1 MFSMIREKYFGK
13 DLPTEVRVFNTNH
26 VIIIASLFV
35 ATILSMIFMPQTKA
49 ALLLIGTMSL
59 GIITF
64 FEANRTGR
72 FTSCSVVMSL
82 VVNFLLIPSVYFCY
96 NSLTCCIPI
105 YGVLGIVYTI
115 LLIHGKWG
123 FIIVAI
129 EVVWQLCLF
138 AAGYRYLEFHP
149 DVYSLKDSIGV
160 MIGVI
165 LAGLFAG
172 LEIKYKLTLYNQE
185 QKNAEAAHLEA
196 MDAYIAKDM
205 FLINMSHEIRTPMN
219 AILGTTEML
228 LDYDI
233 NEHVRDNVYSILNSC
248 NALLTITDDM
258 LDLTKTETTNV
269 KIFNT
274 EYDLTEV
281 LSDIVNMMSVRLM
294 DSEVDFFVDI
304 DMDIPY
310 LLYGDGSR
318 LRQVFI
324 NLLNNAVKY
333 TKFGSIILRVT
344 FERKEDQK
352 IMLKADIADTGIGIK
367 EEDIPKL
374 FGSYQ
379 RMDEGKAENRKIE
392 GTGLGL
398 AISQEIVEQM
408 GGKIT
413 VQSKYRVGSTFSF
426 SVCQTMMTEVPVVH
440 LEYAGKPE
448 ILVFEENETCQSVLA
463 DIFQRMEY
471 KALYA
476 QNKVMFENLLED
488 HQFTHI
494 FIALER
500 YEEVSKLLFKYVTTE
515 SVVIIAAVNQ
525 IPSVDQFGCILTRP
539 LHCINVAAVFSNEKN
554 KSVRDVIKKG
564 GFVCPDANIL
574 VVDDNITN
582 LNVVSG
588 LLKKYE
594 SRVLMANSGAEC
606 LNIVSSEHV
615 DLIFLDYM
623 MPEMD
628 GIDTLMKIKEMNRED
643 INQIHIIALTANVVS
658 GAREMFMEAGF
669 DDYISKPIETDRM
682 EHALRMHLPKN
693 LIVGRNLL
701 S

>member
-1 MFSMIREKYFGK
+1 MLRLIKEKYFGTE
-13 DLPTEVRVFNTNH
+13 LPTEVRVFNTNH
-26 VIIIASLFV
+26 VIINASLMM
-35 ATILSMIFMPQTKA
+35 AIILAMIFMPQTKA
-49 ALLLIGTMSL
+49 AQVLIGTLAL
-59 GIITF
+59 GITTF

-72 FTSCSVVMSL
+72 FTSCSIVMSI
-82 VVNFLLIPSVYFCY
+82 VINFLLLPCVYFCY
-96 NSLTCCIPI
+96 DSLTCCIPI
-105 YGVLGIVYTI
+105 YAVLGIVYTI
-115 LLIHGKWG
+115 LLIHGRLG
-123 FIIVAI
+123 FFIVAA
-129 EVVWQLCLF
+129 EVVWHLALF
-138 AAGYRYLEFHP
+138 AVGYKYLEFQP
-149 DVYSLKDSIGV
+149 TVYTLKDCIGII
-160 MIGVI
+160 IGVI
-165 LAGLFAG
+165 FAGLFAG
-172 LEIKYKLTLYNQE
+172 LEIKYKLTLFKQE
-185 QKNAEAAHLEA
+185 QKNAEMAHLEA

-258 LDLTKTETTNV
+258 LDLTKTETGNV

-274 EYDLTEV
+274 EYDITEV

-294 DSEVDFFVDI
+294 DSEVEFFVDI

-310 LLYGDGSR
+310 RLYGDGAR

-344 FERKEDQK
+344 YERIADNK
-352 IMLKADIADTGIGIK
+352 IMLKADIADTGIGIR
-367 EEDIPKL
+367 EEDLSQL
-374 FGSYQ
+374 FVSYQ
-379 RMDEGKAENRKIE
+379 RVEEGAADRRKIE

-398 AISQEIVEQM
+398 AISQEIVGQM
-408 GGKIT
+408 GGRIT
-413 VQSKYRVGSTFSF
+413 AQSKYRVGSTFSF
-426 SVCQTMMTEVPVVH
+426 SVCQTMVTEMPIVH
-440 LEYAGKPE
+440 LENISRPK
-448 ILVFEENETCQSVLA
+448 ILVFEENETFQSVLA

-471 KALYA
+471 HAMYA
-476 QNKVMFENLLED
+476 QNKVMFENLLLDE
-488 HQFTHI
+488 QFTHI

-500 YEEVSKLLFKYVTTE
+500 YEEVSKFLLKHVTTE
-515 SVVIIAAVNQ
+515 CIAIISAVNQ
-525 IPSVDQFGCILTRP
+525 IPSVEQFGCILTRP

-554 KSVRDVIKKG
+554 KSVRDVIRKG
-564 GFVCPDANIL
+564 GFICPEANIL
-574 VVDDNITN
+574 VVDDNLTN
-582 LNVVSG
+582 LNVVGG

-594 SRVLMANSGAEC
+594 ARVLMANSGAEC
-606 LNIVSSEHV
+606 LNIVASEHV

-628 GIDTLMKIKEMNRED
+628 GIDTLMRIKEMDRED
-643 INQIHIIALTANVVS
+643 ISTIHIIALTANVVS

-682 EHALRMHLPKN
+682 ERALRTHLPKN
-693 LIVGRNLL
+693 LIVGRNQL

>member
-1 MFSMIREKYFGK
+1 MFSVIKKSYFGA
-13 DLPTEVRVFNTNH
+13 DLPTEARVFNTNH
-26 VIIIASLFV
+26 VIIMISLFA
-35 ATILSMIFMPQTKA
+35 ATILSMILMPQTKA
-49 ALLLIGTMSL
+49 TLILIFTLSL
-59 GIITF
+59 GVITF

-82 VVNFLLIPSVYFCY
+82 IFNFLLIPSVFFYY

-105 YGVLGIVYTI
+105 YGVLAIVYTI
-115 LLIHGKWG
+115 FLIRGKWG
-123 FIIVAI
+123 FILVTI
-129 EVVWQLCLF
+129 EVIWQLCLF
-138 AAGYRYLEFHP
+138 AVGYRYLEFHP
-149 DVYSLKDSIGV
+149 DVYSLKDSIDV

-165 LAGLFAG
+165 IAGLYVGF
-172 LEIKYKLTLYNQE
+172 EIKYKLTLYNQE
-185 QKNAEAAHLEA
+185 WEKAEAAHLEA

-219 AILGTTEML
+219 EIRGTTELL
-228 LDYDI
+228 LDYDM
-233 NEHVRDNVYSILNSC
+233 NEHVRNNVYSILNSC
-248 NALLTITDDM
+248 NALMTITDDI
-258 LDLTKTETTNV
+258 LDITKTETTEV
-269 KIFNT
+269 KILNT

-310 LLYGDGSR
+310 LLYGDGAR

-352 IMLKADIADTGIGIK
+352 ILLKADIADTGIGIK

-374 FGSYQ
+374 FRSYQ
-379 RMDEGKAENRKIE
+379 RMDEGKEDNRKIE

-398 AISQEIVEQM
+398 AVSQEIVGQM

-426 SVCQTMMTEVPVVH
+426 SVLQTTMTEIPIVH
-440 LEYAGKPE
+440 LENTGKLG
-448 ILVFEENETCQSVLA
+448 ILVFEENETSQTVLA
-463 DIFQRMEY
+463 DIFHRMRY
-471 KALYA
+471 RAQYA
-476 QNKVMFENLLED
+476 QNKVMFEKLLENN
-488 HQFTHI
+488 QFTHI

-500 YEEVSKLLFKYVTTE
+500 YEEVRELLLKYITTE
-515 SVVIIAAVNQ
+515 SVIVIAAVNQ
-525 IPSVDQFGCILTRP
+525 IPSVDQVRCILTRP
-539 LHCINVAAVFSNEKN
+539 VHCINVASIFSNEKN
-554 KSVRDVIKKG
+554 KSVREVIKKR
-564 GFVCPDANIL
+564 GFVCPEANIL

-582 LNVVSG
+582 LNVASG

-594 SRVLMANSGAEC
+594 AKVLMANSGAEC
-606 LNIVSSEHV
+606 LNAVSSEHV
-615 DLIFLDYM
+615 DLIFMDYM

-628 GIDTLMKIKEMNRED
+628 GIDTLIKIKEMNRED
-643 INQIHIIALTANVVS
+643 INQIPVIALTANVVS

-693 LIVGRNLL
+693 LIVVRNPL

>member
-1 MFSMIREKYFGK
+1 MYRSIREIYFGT
-13 DLPTEVRVFNTNH
+13 DLPMEVRVFNTNH
-26 VIIIASLFV
+26 VIINSGLILTIFLSL
-35 ATILSMIFMPQTKA
+35 IFMPQTRA
-49 ALLLIGTMSL
+49 ALVLIGTLAL
-59 GIITF
+59 GIITL

-72 FTSCSVVMSL
+72 FTSCSVVMSIVL
-82 VVNFLLIPSVYFCY
+82 NFILLPCIYFCY
-96 NSLTCCIPI
+96 DSLVCCIPVYCI
-105 YGVLGIVYTI
+105 LGIVYTI
-115 LLIHGKWG
+115 LLIHGRLG
-123 FIIVAI
+123 FFLVAG
-129 EVVWQLCLF
+129 EVIWHLCMF
-138 AAGYRYLEFHP
+138 WYGYGHFGLN
-149 DVYSLKDSIGV
+149 VGVNSLKDCIAVVIGIV
-160 MIGVI
+160 F
-165 LAGLFAG
+165 AGLFAG
-172 LEIKYKLTLYNQE
+172 LEIKYKLTLFKQE
-185 QKNAEAAHLEA
+185 QKNAETAHLEA

-219 AILGTTEML
+219 AILGTTELL

-258 LDLTKTETTNV
+258 LDLTKNETGNI

-274 EYDLTEV
+274 EYDITEV

-294 DSEVDFFVDI
+294 ESEVEFFVDI

-310 LLYGDGSR
+310 LLYGDGAR

-344 FERKEDQK
+344 YERIGEDK
-352 IMLKADIADTGIGIK
+352 ILLKADVADTGIGIK
-367 EEDIPKL
+367 EENLSQL
-374 FGSYQ
+374 FSSYQ
-379 RMDEGKAENRKIE
+379 RLEEGAAENRKIE

-398 AISQEIVEQM
+398 AISQEIVERM

-413 VQSKYRVGSTFSF
+413 AQSKYRVGSTFSF
-426 SVCQTMMTEVPVVH
+426 DVPQTLMADIPIVH
-440 LEYAGKPE
+440 LENISQPS
-448 ILVFEENETCQSVLA
+448 ILVFEENETFQTVLT
-463 DIFQRMEY
+463 DIFQRMGY
-471 KALYA
+471 HAQYA
-476 QNKVMFENLLED
+476 QNKVMFENLLVEGKY
-488 HQFTHI
+488 THI
-494 FIALER
+494 FIAQNR
-500 YEEVSKLLFKYVTTE
+500 YEEVHKILNKQLTSECLA
-515 SVVIIAAVNQ
+515 VISNVNQ
-525 IPSVDQFGCILTRP
+525 MPTIDKFGCILIRP

-554 KSVRDVIKKG
+554 KAVREVIKKG
-564 GFVCPDANIL
+564 GFVCPDAHIL

-594 SRVLMANSGAEC
+594 ANVIMANSGAEC
-606 LNIVSSEHV
+606 LNVVATEPV

-628 GIDTLMKIKEMNRED
+628 GIDTLMKIKEMDREE
-643 INQIHIIALTANVVS
+643 IKNIRVIALTANVVS

-682 EHALRMHLPKN
+682 ERALRIHLPKN
-693 LIVGRNLL
+693 LVVGRN
-701 S
+701 